1 MTAKT
6 IDTPNA
12 RRLVEAAAIRGAAI
26 VGQPGGW
33 SVMLK
38 IGKTEIPLGT
48 QRTDK
53 PRTWSSL
60 DTCMQYLREELHI
73 VRVDGIDASNYSA
86 ASVHRKRRPDRSEA
100 LKRAHEAHAYT
111 EWLAK
116 EVQEAIDD
124 PRPSIPHAEVMAD
137 WELKRAALGKKAG
150 SHAGSKTSGSRKG
163 ARSCRSGSR

>member
-1 MTAKT
+1 MSKT

-12 RRLVEAAAIRGAAI
+12 RRLVEAAAVRGAAI
-26 VGQPGGW
+26 IGQPGGW
-33 SVMLK
+33 SIMLK
-38 IGKTEIPLGT
+38 IGMTETPLGT

-60 DTCMQYLREELHI
+60 DTCMQYLRDELSI

-86 ASVHRKRRPDRSEA
+86 AAVHRKRRADAAERMKA
-100 LKRAHEAHAYT
+100 AHEAAAYK

-124 PRPSIPHAEVMAD
+124 PAPNIPHADVMASAQAVID
-137 WELKRAALGKKAG
+137 KARKVRHGAAK
-150 SHAGSKTSGSRKG
+150 
-163 ARSCRSGSR
+163 